1 MDSNTLMANALF
13 TLTLL
18 VLSQSGEQPRPAS
31 PTPSTL
37 KMQLESYF
45 QIPKVADR
53 FNAVAEIAETHRI
66 QEIVAELTRLEL
78 WPNASNLN
86 EWTIVLPSGQSVNV
100 LVKLS
105 LGYKPTEPA
114 PLIIAM
120 SRGSEP
126 VGNAFL
132 KLMGNSESN
141 HILIA
146 LNQHVGGSFHQS
158 VLAAG
163 DLTTLLREL
172 RRRIHIDLDHV
183 YLLCEGG
190 GADAAWVAAI
200 MYPNPF
206 AGVIAVSGIPRIPYP
221 EQSYALLLP
230 NLRGTPFLSIWTDDA
245 PGQGPS
251 PVPAANNAIADFALA
266 AGLPFETATL
276 AHNPSGVTPI
286 PERVIASAISRVRKP
301 QSRVDLWFRYLP
313 QGNAGWL
320 RATDLAGD
328 VWTDEQISIAVTAK
342 EDRDAFITE
351 TLKQKLFYISGH
363 IDGQSITIETK
374 RIAAIELRLSPEQV
388 DFSKPV
394 TIVVNGRNRFE
405 GLLEPSIKDLLE
417 CAYED
422 WDFQHPVYTRKSF
435 TINAR

>member
-1 MDSNTLMANALF
+1 MHTASFA
-13 TLTLL
+13 L
-18 VLSQSGEQPRPAS
+18 VLSLFYQSGQQPPPAS

-45 QIPKVADR
+45 QIPKAADR
-53 FNAVAEIAETHRI
+53 AKAVTEIAESHRF
-66 QEIVAELTRLEL
+66 QEIAAELPRLEL
-78 WPNASNLN
+78 WSNASNLN
-86 EWTIVLPSGQSVNV
+86 AWTIVLPSGQSVSL
-100 LVKLS
+100 LVRIPPA
-105 LGYKPTEPA
+105 YKPSEPA

-132 KLMGNSESN
+132 NRMGSSETN
-141 HILIA
+141 YVLTA
-146 LNQHVGGSFHQS
+146 LNPPVGGSFHQQ

-163 DLTTLLREL
+163 DLPALMREL
-172 RRRIHIDLDHV
+172 RRRVHIDLDKV
-183 YLLCEGG
+183 YLLCEER

-206 AGVIAVSGIPRIPYP
+206 AGVIAISGIPRIPYP

-245 PGQGPS
+245 AGQPAS
-251 PVPAANNAIADFALA
+251 SVPAVNKAIADFATA

-276 AHNPSGVTPI
+276 AHNASGETPI

-301 QSRVDLWFRYLP
+301 QSRVELWFRYLP

-328 VWTDEQISIAVTAK
+328 IWTDEQISIAVKASADK
-342 EDRDAFITE
+342 DEFITE

-363 IDGQSITIETK
+363 IDGQTITIETK
-374 RIAAIELRLSPEQV
+374 RIAAVELRLSPEQV
-388 DFSKPV
+388 DFSNPV

-417 CAYED
+417 SAYED
-422 WDFQHPVYTRKSF
+422 WDFQHPVYTRKTF
-435 TINAR
+435 TINAK